1 MKLKG
6 KWKRLSGA
14 VFESVAGTRVHM
26 LGLIKTGGEKWNLID
41 TDSAKHRKQFY
52 LCLGICGRNRKR
64 ALMLMAENLS
74 DLEC

>member
-1 MKLKG
+1 MAKLSG

-14 VFESVAGTRVHM
+14 VYESINGTRVHM
-26 LGLIKTGGEKWNLID
+26 LGLIGCQKQIDVDSPAYISDFLKFERIMGG
-41 TDSAKHRKQFY
+41 
-52 LCLGICGRNRKR
+52 NRKR

>member
-14 VFESVAGTRVHM
+14 VHESANGTRIHM
-26 LGLIKTGGEKWNLID
+26 LGLISCQKLID
-41 TDSAKHRKQFY
+41 VESAPHLYAFFRFED
-52 LCLGICGRNRKR
+52 ICGGNRKR